1 MTIVQKLREL
11 GFDPGSATTA
21 FANYLPYKC
30 VGDQLYVA
38 GQLAVFEGK
47 IQFKGRLGQSLS
59 LQECYQAA
67 RLCGIN
73 LLLQAV
79 TACAGDETRLLGCV
93 KLVGFV
99 NSTAS
104 FTEQAKVV
112 NGASDLMVELLGER
126 GRHARSAVGVNVL
139 PLHASVEIEGV
150 FAIRT

>member
-112 NGASDLMVELLGER
+112 NGASDLMVEAFGDA
-126 GRHARSAVGVNVL
+126 GKHARSAVGVYRL
-139 PLHASVEIEGV
+139 PLGFSVEV
-150 FAIRT
+150 DAVVQVR